1 MSDIVVTWPRTR
13 SLDSYVNELRKSDP
27 ITGELMAPG
36 NYIVREPVWFPIARE
51 IEMRGFQGWRYFTRP

>member
-1 MSDIVVTWPRTR
+1 MVHTGFVRGYTR
-13 SLDSYVNELRKSDP
+13 VIDMAHRDDVSDP